1 MDVNQDPVNDGHQV
15 DNVGDQDQNGDT
27 GTKDKVAYDTYR
39 RVLGKLKDAEAKLE
53 KLNEYEAKAAEA
65 EKIKAEAEEVKLKS
79 EGKWKELLEA
89 KENKLKELDGMLAEE
104 RNKVQ
109 SFQDHL
115 QEATKLQALQDVLGG
130 RFKKQRYFD
139 LVETDKIAIN
149 PETGQVDNDSLKA
162 YADSF
167 LKEHKELIE
176 FNKPQMPDGAAHA
189 GGLMDYQEWVNKVQ
203 NAKGEELQKLKSMM
217 ATGKVK

>member
-1 MDVNQDPVNDGHQV
+1 MDVNQDQVSDRDQV
-15 DNVGDQDQNGDT
+15 DSVGDQDQHGEKEK
-27 GTKDKVAYDTYR
+27 KDAVSYDTHR
-39 RVLGKLKDAEAKLE
+39 RLLKQLKEAQTKLE
-53 KLNEYEAKAAEA
+53 RLNEYEAKALEA

-109 SFQDHL
+109 SFQEHL

-149 PETGQVDNDSLKA
+149 PETGQVDSDSLKA